1 MTMTN
6 RRFLAAFAAASLLLS
21 CSQEKPKPKE
31 EAIPVTVATAQQR
44 DVPQELKVIGTV
56 QPISTVDVRALAGGQ
71 LQKVWFQEGD
81 DVRRGQLL
89 FSIDPRPYQAAL
101 SQAQATLAR
110 DEAQLK
116 QAQSELARYAGL
128 VKQDYV
134 TKAEYDKFMAAA
146 ESGKAVVAAD
156 RAAAE
161 NARLQLSYCEIRSP
175 MDGRTGNLMVHLGN
189 LVRPNDVTALVVIN
203 QVSPVYVQFSIPQS
217 GFDSIRAHGR
227 VGDLPVTASAPQGG
241 APLATGRLSF
251 VDNVIDAA
259 TGTISLKAK
268 FENQNR
274 VLWPGQ
280 FVNVAMTLGHKPAAV
295 VVPAQAVQ
303 NGQKG
308 QYVYVVV
315 AGNAVEMRP
324 VSTSNATAEEVVIE
338 KGVRAGET
346 VVTDGQIRLTPKS
359 KVDVK
364 SAAKS

>member
-31 EAIPVTVATAQQR
+31 ETIPVTVATAQQR

-56 QPISTVDVRALAGGQ
+56 QPISTVEVRALAGGQ
-71 LQKVWFQEGD
+71 LLKVGFSEGD

-89 FSIDPRPYQAAL
+89 FSIDPRPYQAEL
-101 SQAQATLAR
+101 SQAQSALAR
-110 DEAQLK
+110 DEAQMR

-134 TKAEYDKFMAAA
+134 TKAEYDKFVAAA

-156 RAAAE
+156 RAAVE

-175 MDGRTGNLMVHLGN
+175 MDGRTGNLKVHMGN
-189 LVRPNDVTALVVIN
+189 LVKPNDVTPLVVIN

-251 VDNVIDAA
+251 VDNAIDAA

-274 VLWPGQ
+274 MLWPGQ
-280 FVNVAMTLGHKPAAV
+280 FVNVAMTLDHKPAAV

-324 VSTSNATAEEVVIE
+324 VSTSNATAEEIVIE
-338 KGVRAGET
+338 KGVQAGET

-364 SAAKS
+364 KAVKS